1 MARAAAELTNV
12 IFRVTGHMAAICD
25 ESAAPTNAAAFH
37 LGATAAAKAAS
48 VTGEGMRNGDWRI
61 KCVPGKAFLYGKT
74 SYAVLRAVF
83 EFAERHCGYHVLT
96 VDGHDV
102 YDVNPTLYVPIC
114 DLTVRPAIYAR
125 NLYHGMFNYHR
136 YPVTKANWDRYSLA
150 LGSTPPDTIE
160 GQFRVSMQTK
170 TTCHSAF
177 EYLPPAKWFKDH
189 PEYFSMGADGKRHG
203 VPNAG
208 SQICYT
214 NPDAYRLVLE
224 SLERFIAAD
233 RKQFPDD
240 PPLVYDFTQL
250 DNADFMCLCP
260 ECRKVIEKYD
270 RKPGGHKDGG
280 DAGLQL
286 EFVNRL
292 AKDIRAKYPDVI
304 IRTFAYVSTERAP
317 KPGTITVE
325 PNVRIWWCDVYS
337 QCDHTMPLETPN
349 HYNSLHAE
357 ELKEWLALTDNIQVW
372 DYMLYTVDFPE
383 VSPDALKA
391 DTEFFVKN
399 GVKLVSMETEY
410 YGQPLY
416 ELNYY
421 VNSKLYIDPTLDVDS
436 LIRTF
441 CRAYGK
447 GADDMYAAIQE
458 LRREITSKH
467 AKTAMEWHSRALP
480 WLIDPS
486 VVRRFADR
494 VKVAYDKESDP
505 VFRSRIV
512 TVLASS
518 WKHLVKTLKKDP
530 SAAKDFQAAQENF
543 RLYAKEAAR
552 TAFMEPSDR
561 ATAEAKVDEILEL
574 LTLRFNDL
582 PAELKD
588 VPEDE
593 LVCVD
598 YHSTWPAQCVDDPI
612 SERKR
617 AVAANDY
624 KALPVPC
631 GVYDNQSKES
641 FGAFRITAEMLKPN
655 AYSWVKLG
663 KCHVGKDSLF
673 WFPGSWY
680 RSFMLKDFYILADGL
695 PEDPNWYE
703 VWASAREGDK
713 LFLIDRLILRR
724 VKP

>member
-1 MARAAAELTNV
+1 
-12 IFRVTGHMAAICD
+12 
-25 ESAAPTNAAAFH
+25 
-37 LGATAAAKAAS
+37 
-48 VTGEGMRNGDWRI
+48 
-61 KCVPGKAFLYGKT
+61 
-74 SYAVLRAVF
+74 
-83 EFAERHCGYHVLT
+83 
-96 VDGHDV
+96 
-102 YDVNPTLYVPIC
+102 
-114 DLTVRPAIYAR
+114 
-125 NLYHGMFNYHR
+125 
-136 YPVTKANWDRYSLA
+136 
-150 LGSTPPDTIE
+150 
-160 GQFRVSMQTK
+160 MQTK

-177 EYLPPAKWFKDH
+177 EYLPPEKWFKDH
-189 PEYFSMGADGKRHG
+189 PEYFSMGKDGKRHAI
-203 VPNAG
+203 PNSG

-214 NPDAYRLVLE
+214 NPDAYRHVLE

-233 RKQFPDD
+233 RRQFPDD

-260 ECRKVIEKYD
+260 ECRKVIAKYNRTPD
-270 RKPGGHKDGG
+270 GHNEGG

-292 AKDIRAKYPDVI
+292 ARDIRAKYPDVI

-317 KPGTITVE
+317 KPDTIKVE

-337 QCDHTMPLETPN
+337 QSDHTLPLETQN
-349 HYNSLHAE
+349 HYNGRHAE

-372 DYMLYTVDFPE
+372 DYMLYTSDFPE
-383 VSPDALKA
+383 VSPDAIKA
-391 DTEFFVKN
+391 DAEFFVKN
-399 GVKLVSMETEY
+399 GISLVSMETEY
-410 YGQPLY
+410 HGQPLY

-421 VNSKLYIDPTLDVDS
+421 VNSKLYIDPTLDVDG
-436 LIRTF
+436 LIKTF

-447 GADDMYAAIQE
+447 GADDMYAAIQA
-458 LRREITSKH
+458 LRREITSMH
-467 AKTAMEWHSRALP
+467 AQTSIEWHSRALP
-480 WLIDPS
+480 WLTDPS

-494 VKVAYDKESDP
+494 VKVAYDKESVP
-505 VFRSRIV
+505 MFRSRIV
-512 TVLASS
+512 TVLAAS
-518 WKHLVKTLKKDP
+518 WKHLVKALKKDP
-530 SAAKDFQAAQENF
+530 SAAKDFRLAQENF
-543 RLYAKEAAR
+543 RLYAKEAAM

-561 ATAEAKVDEILEL
+561 EKAVAKVDEILEL
-574 LTLRFNDL
+574 LTLKFNDL
-582 PAELKD
+582 PNELKN

-593 LVCVD
+593 LICVD
-598 YHSTWPAQCVDDPI
+598 YHSTWPSQCVDDPV
-612 SERKR
+612 SERGR

-631 GVYDNQSKES
+631 GVYDNQSKDS
-641 FGAFRITAEMLKPN
+641 FGAFKITAEMLKPN

-663 KCHVGKDSLF
+663 KCHVGRDSLF

-703 VWASAREGDK
+703 IWASVREGDK